1 MAGGLLNVGLSGLL
15 ATQRAL
21 TVTGHNISNAN
32 TEGYSRQRVDL
43 TSRLPQLYGS
53 SYVGNGVDVGAVSR
67 IYDNFLIEQVRSSTA
82 ASASS
87 DTFSDYVGRIDNLL
101 ANPDAGVG
109 TALQGLF
116 NSMNQVSTDPSS
128 QPARQLLLSSANS
141 LVDRFKY
148 VNDRLSELRQQT
160 NKGLQDAV
168 TQINTLAGGIAELNQ
183 NIVSALGA
191 SGGGLPNDLLD
202 KRDAAL
208 AQLSKLVSV
217 TSIPQSDGSMSV
229 CIGSGQALVVGA
241 KTQPL
246 TVTRNHIDP
255 TRNEIDNNVGS
266 NTVEITKQLSGGSV
280 GGRLRE
286 RRQRDGERGAGQ
298 QQRPHHQ

>member
-67 IYDNFLIEQVRSSTA
+67 IYDNFLIEQVRRSTA

-101 ANPDAGVG
+101 ANPDAGEG

-128 QPARQLLLSSANS
+128 QPARQLLQSSANS
-141 LVDRFKY
+141 LVDRIKY
-148 VNDRLSELRQQT
+148 VIVCFFVLCLLLFF
-160 NKGLQDAV
+160 GL
-168 TQINTLAGGIAELNQ
+168 L
-183 NIVSALGA
+183 
-191 SGGGLPNDLLD
+191 
-202 KRDAAL
+202 
-208 AQLSKLVSV
+208 
-217 TSIPQSDGSMSV
+217 
-229 CIGSGQALVVGA
+229 
-241 KTQPL
+241 
-246 TVTRNHIDP
+246 
-255 TRNEIDNNVGS
+255 
-266 NTVEITKQLSGGSV
+266 
-280 GGRLRE
+280 
-286 RRQRDGERGAGQ
+286 
-298 QQRPHHQ
+298 